1 MTPADYDVLVVGA
14 GPGGLAAAASA
25 ARRGARVGLIDDNPA
40 PGGQIWRGMASG
52 PAGRWIR
59 ESRREGVTLLTQT
72 RVLAPLAPGTLL
84 AETVDTAHEL
94 RFRHLVLAT
103 GARERF
109 LPFPGWTLP
118 GVMGAGGLQAL
129 AKGGLPVVGKRVVVA
144 GSGPLLVAVA
154 THLREHGADVL
165 LVAEQT
171 PWAGLA
177 SFARA
182 LSRHPAK
189 IVQAA
194 GLARMLRG
202 VSLRAGCW
210 VTQAHGDRR
219 LEHVTL
225 QSNGQ
230 TETLATDYLACGYGL
245 VPNTELAAAFGCAVE
260 ADAVRVDDWQ
270 QSSVERIYAA
280 GEVTGI
286 SGVDGA
292 VREGR
297 IAGLAAMGR
306 YDEARRLFAARA
318 RDRQFADVLDRA
330 FALRGEL
337 RALAAPETIVCRC
350 EDVQFEALQGR
361 TTWREAKLHTRCGMG
376 PCQGRICGT
385 ATQFLFGWS
394 PDSVRP
400 PITVARLGSLA
411 RPNDLKRQEQ
421 EQLE

>member
-1 MTPADYDVLVVGA
+1 M
-14 GPGGLAAAASA
+14 
-25 ARRGARVGLIDDNPA
+25 GLIDDNPA

-52 PAGRWIR
+52 PVGRWIR
-59 ESRREGVTLLTQT
+59 ESRRGDVTLLTQT
-72 RVLAPLAPGTLL
+72 RVLAPLAPGQFL
-84 AETVDTAHEL
+84 AETVDTAREL

-129 AKGGLPVVGKRVVVA
+129 AKGGLPVAGKRVVVA

-154 THLREHGADVL
+154 AHLREQGADVL

-194 GLARMLRG
+194 GMGRMLRG

-210 VTQAHGDRR
+210 VTQAHGDGR
-219 LEHVTL
+219 LEYVTL
-225 QSNGQ
+225 YSNGQ

-245 VPNTELAAAFGCAVE
+245 VPNTELAAAFGCVVE
-260 ADAVRVDDWQ
+260 AGAVQVDDWQ
-270 QSSVERIYAA
+270 QTSVERIYAA

-286 SGVDGA
+286 SGVDAA

-297 IAGLAAMGR
+297 IAGLAATGR
-306 YDEARRLFAARA
+306 YGEARRLFAARE
-318 RDRQFADVLDRA
+318 RDRKFAAVLDRA

-337 RALAAPETIVCRC
+337 RALAVP
-350 EDVQFEALQGR
+350 
-361 TTWREAKLHTRCGMG
+361 
-376 PCQGRICGT
+376 
-385 ATQFLFGWS
+385 
-394 PDSVRP
+394 
-400 PITVARLGSLA
+400 
-411 RPNDLKRQEQ
+411 
-421 EQLE
+421 